1 MNKVLL
7 TPQKSN
13 LQSNKNDNYY
23 IAAVSV
29 EGSCE
34 GGKSPRNLGNNAS
47 NTPTFLVL
55 ASGRFPGLN
64 GAEVRRPMSYYRR
77 SHRGPAE
84 RPRSVSRFLLGPPG
98 PPPRSQKAFL
108 PGPRAQPHWQPSVT
122 QQRPST
128 LPSRLH
134 QHPTQQLHLLV
145 YYGLWSYHG
154 LTKVLLGLTKDLP
167 RSYQGLTQDLPRLT
181 GP

>member
-1 MNKVLL
+1 M
-7 TPQKSN
+7 
-13 LQSNKNDNYY
+13 
-23 IAAVSV
+23 AAVSV

-64 GAEVRRPMSYYRR
+64 GAELRGPMRYYRR
-77 SHRGPAE
+77 SQRGPAE

-128 LPSRLH
+128 LPARLH

-154 LTKVLLGLTKDLP
+154 LTKVLLGLTKVLSG
-167 RSYQGLTQDLPRLT
+167 SYQGLTKTYQDLPGLSK
-181 GP
+181 PE

>member
-1 MNKVLL
+1 M
-7 TPQKSN
+7 
-13 LQSNKNDNYY
+13 
-23 IAAVSV
+23 AAVSV

-34 GGKSPRNLGNNAS
+34 GGKSHRNVRNNAS
-47 NTPTFLVL
+47 NTPTVLVL

-64 GAEVRRPMSYYRR
+64 GAELRRPMSYYRR

-128 LPSRLH
+128 LPARLH
-134 QHPTQQLHLLV
+134 ACTSTQPSSSTSWFTMV
-145 YYGLWSYHG
+145 FG
-154 LTKVLLGLTKDLP
+154 LTMVLP
-167 RSYQGLTQDLPRLT
+167 RSC
-181 GP
+181 

>member
-1 MNKVLL
+1 M
-7 TPQKSN
+7 
-13 LQSNKNDNYY
+13 
-23 IAAVSV
+23 AAVSV

-34 GGKSPRNLGNNAS
+34 GGKSHRNVRNNAS
-47 NTPTFLVL
+47 NTPTVLVL

-64 GAEVRRPMSYYRR
+64 GAELRRPMSYYRR

-128 LPSRLH
+128 LPARLH

-145 YYGLWSYHG
+145 YYGLLFLPWSYQG
-154 LTKVLLGLTKDLP
+154 P
-167 RSYQGLTQDLPRLT
+167 ARSYQGLTKVLPRSYPRPTKTYRALVSLNR
-181 GP
+181 P